1 MTQKNQHKPRREF
14 YFLWLEIHLIY
25 FIAPEE
31 IVKEPLT
38 NYYAMGMNDI
48 EITKL
53 LQNHYDTTKYGLR
66 WVFFN

>member
-66 WVFFN
+66 